1 MAHKRK
7 LTDERIVGVVKQLEA
22 GRTAAERGDEAAPH
36 GRRKRPAEEAGR
48 RTGSRQRDAQS
59 AANKKRTEL
68 VDRRADA
75 AYLIETF
82 AATQRK
88 ACELAQ
94 ISRSSFR
101 YRSNPEKDHK
111 LKERLR
117 HLAAEKPR
125 YGYRRLCVLLGR
137 EGEKV
142 NHKRVFRV
150 YRAARL
156 SVKRRKRKS
165 LVRVG
170 QPSFIATR
178 PNQQWSLDFVH
189 DRMANGR
196 TVRVLTVVDTFTRE
210 CLALEVDTCL
220 PSRRVTRTLDSVI
233 SDRGRPERMRLDNG
247 SELTSRHFLS
257 WGIDRRI
264 ELNHIEPGK
273 PVQNAH
279 IESFNGRLR
288 DECLN
293 TSWFRNL
300 WEARRR
306 IAAWRTEY
314 HRERPHSSLNYRTP
328 HEFYQAWVANEL
340 TTVYSEVT

>member
-1 MAHKRK
+1 M
-7 LTDERIVGVVKQLEA
+7 ER
-22 GRTAAERGDEAAPH
+22 
-36 GRRKRPAEEAGR
+36 
-48 RTGSRQRDAQS
+48 
-59 AANKKRTEL
+59 
-68 VDRRADA
+68 
-75 AYLIETF
+75 F

-88 ACELAQ
+88 ACELAH
-94 ISRSSFR
+94 IARSSFR
-101 YRSNPEKDHK
+101 YRSNPEKDDK
-111 LKERLR
+111 LRERLR

-125 YGYRRLCVLLGR
+125 YGYRRLGVLLRR
-137 EGEKV
+137 EGEAL

-150 YRAARL
+150 YRAAGL
-156 SVKRRKRKS
+156 SVKRRKRKR
-165 LVRVG
+165 LVRAG
-170 QPSFIATR
+170 QPAFIATR

-189 DRMANGR
+189 DHLASGR

-220 PSRRVTRTLDSVI
+220 PSRRVTRALDSVI
-233 SDRGRPERMRLDNG
+233 AD
-247 SELTSRHFLS
+247 LS
-257 WGIDRRI
+257 WGIDQRI

-273 PVQNAH
+273 PVQNAF

-314 HRERPHSSLNYRTP
+314 NHERPHSSLNYRTP
-328 HEFYQAWVANEL
+328 HEYSQACIANQ
-340 TTVYSEVT
+340 TVTAYPEVT